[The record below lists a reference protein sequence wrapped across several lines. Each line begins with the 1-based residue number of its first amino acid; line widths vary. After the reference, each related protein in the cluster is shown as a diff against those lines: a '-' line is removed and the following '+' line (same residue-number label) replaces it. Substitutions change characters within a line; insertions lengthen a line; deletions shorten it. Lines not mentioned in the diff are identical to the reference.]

1 MIYPSQIHTLGPTE
15 KEKKNAGEGS
25 FKAVI
30 EDLFFKT
37 VSMPVREL
45 CAARVWTFFCET
57 AATYRKGQT
66 SHVELTTTH
75 TPGLFILPCD
85 PRASLSREVL
95 LYISPSYVPVMQH
108 EPVSPSSGS
117 WSQVLSRSELQT
129 VLSGQLKRNPLP
141 PPAPGSWKA
150 SPRRLGA
157 ATRRLLDWERSG
169 PKTVRRQIFVRR
181 LSALNYLE
189 KAHQ

>member
-1 MIYPSQIHTLGPTE
+1 MR
-15 KEKKNAGEGS
+15 
-25 FKAVI
+25 
-30 EDLFFKT
+30 
-37 VSMPVREL
+37 VRPECGRFL
-45 CAARVWTFFCET
+45 RDGGHVPKRADITRWVNHD
-57 AATYRKGQT
+57 
-66 SHVELTTTH
+66 SHPRPLH
-75 TPGLFILPCD
+75 PPCD

-117 WSQVLSRSELQT
+117 WSHVLSRLLRLRSELQT

-141 PPAPGSWKA
+141 PPASGSWKA
-150 SPRRLGA
+150 SPCRLGA

-181 LSALNYLE
+181 LSTLNYLE
-189 KAHQ
+189 LVIIKNIFNV